1 MSIHHRALARRAF
14 TLIEVLVVIGIIA
27 ILVGLALPALAG
39 ARTRAFDVRSQ
50 ANIRHNATM
59 ISAYCVDMRGH
70 FPIVIENQTY
80 DVGSSSFIYPYW
92 QVDQTWVAVVKPY
105 WPNEVFPET
114 FYSPRSSR
122 SGLFGLG
129 SYRYSWSFAGKPAM
143 WSGSA
148 FTRLDTRTSPVDADV
163 RWPSS
168 KAILWDDE
176 VAYRSKR
183 PARIRFDATDA
194 VAIALSDQSVVMR
207 VPADAS
213 APVDN
218 QDWPS
223 IDDQRLRNTREGVW
237 GRDF

>member
-1 MSIHHRALARRAF
+1 MNVRPKRRRQIGF
-14 TLIEVLVVIGIIA
+14 TLVELLVVIGVIA
-27 ILVGLALPALAG
+27 ILIGIAIPALAA
-39 ARTRAFDVRSQ
+39 ARSRALDVRSQ
-50 ANIRHNATM
+50 ANVRQNAAM
-59 ISAYCVDMRGH
+59 VAAYCVDARGH
-70 FPIVIENQTY
+70 FPIIIENQTY
-80 DVGSSSFIYPYW
+80 DIGSSSFIYPYW
-92 QVDQTWVAVVKPY
+92 QVDQTWVAVVKSY
-105 WPNEVFPET
+105 WPTEAFPET

-122 SGLFGLG
+122 EGLFGLG

-148 FTRLDTRTSPVDADV
+148 FTRVDTRTSPVDADV

-168 KAILWDDE
+168 KAMLWDEE
-176 VAYRSKR
+176 VAYRSRR